1 MCNIPKREKFIPTD
15 HNIYH
20 IALEY
25 TNISYSKA
33 LQNLPKWGFWVL
45 KFIPSGN
52 PGLKHRSPVFDM
64 ERKQNLIYG
73 MDK

>member
-1 MCNIPKREKFIPTD
+1 MVQYTKAGKNTLND

-20 IALEY
+20 IGLEY